1 MKFDKLYYFESAA
14 RNESFTLAAKEFHI
28 APSAISQQIKTLEE
42 SLGFS
47 LFVRSTNKKVVLT
60 STGEIF
66 YNRIKEILDLY
77 KNAVEEAKSEFN
89 SENNLLKIGICDS
102 SSIYSLNKVI
112 HKFKGLYPYM
122 EIKLNEIECSSYH
135 LINKSC
141 DILFSSQNN
150 CIKNERNLMKKV
162 ISLDDFGALVDK
174 TSSLAKKDYI
184 NFDDLISSETYIYIL
199 DIYKKDLLKFSPE
212 LKNNIKTEPSMNL
225 LFASGFINRGVILTT
240 CEDAKVVNYD
250 TMVFKK
256 ISDFPV
262 NPIHYF
268 YYLKDNENWALREFL
283 NLF

>member
-60 STGEIF
+60 SVGEIF

-77 KNAVEEAKSEFN
+77 KDAVEEAKSEFN
-89 SENNLLKIGICDS
+89 SKNNVLKIGICDCT
-102 SSIYSLNKVI
+102 SIYSLKNII
-112 HKFKGLYPYM
+112 HKFKEEYPYV
-122 EIKLNEIECSSYH
+122 EIKLNEIDCCSSH
-135 LINKSC
+135 LINKNC
-141 DILFSSQNN
+141 DILFSSKDT
-150 CIKNERNLMKKV
+150 CIKNERNLIKKV
-162 ISLDDFGALVDK
+162 ISLGDFGALVDK

-184 NFDDLISSETYIYIL
+184 SLDDLISSQTYIYTL
-199 DIYKKDLLKFSPE
+199 DIYEKDLLKFSPH
-212 LKNNIKTEPSMNL
+212 LKNNIKSEPSMNL
-225 LFASGFINRGVILTT
+225 LFASGFINKGIILTT
-240 CEDAKVVNYD
+240 SDDEKVVNYD
-250 TMVFKK
+250 TIVFKK

-262 NPIHYF
+262 NPSHCF
-268 YYLKDNENWALREFL
+268 YYLKDTESWALREFL